1 MFSALKLNSKKD
13 GEKTDDPRVGGV
25 TMMPSNADITG
36 GTDVADVCDVDD
48 VDAPGVTEIVA
59 QYGSRLP
66 HSASVS
72 DDLTTRQDY
81 TLFLKEELLYGEVN
95 KNVILSSQG
104 DETHSNN
111 VNVTFEHEPLSRS
124 TSRSIL
130 WDEDLKTNWITNDT
144 LMDAADMVSITDAN
158 IQILKNTPQAQD
170 VKLIFQT
177 SPAVHNHA
185 PPQVSDDV
193 SLRSFNLVPT
203 KTASTSRATSIRSLE
218 SPPKTNESTM
228 IDRAEYIHKELLALS
243 AAQAALIEQQRAKMA
258 QMQSL
263 LEESKLSR
271 QNFDSDH
278 TIKRSEH
285 PAPSKKIRSQF
296 LPMAITLSS
305 EAADKPQTF
314 QKYSADTPASTY
326 NIVACLTPNRPIP
339 YSHLNDSENLKHRS
353 FESRFADD
361 SLLDQSSLDF
371 SVVDDEETAISIDTP
386 RISRLSVYMSQRN
399 TLKSKL
405 NAADFPGQSPDQDYD
420 ANIMDASLIIQYSD
434 SSSSCSID
442 DDIISPYL
450 LLA

>member
-1 MFSALKLNSKKD
+1 MASLSA
-13 GEKTDDPRVGGV
+13 E
-25 TMMPSNADITG
+25 ITS
-36 GTDVADVCDVDD
+36 GTDVDD
-48 VDAPGVTEIVA
+48 FDAPGVTEIVA

-72 DDLTTRQDY
+72 DDLATQQDY
-81 TLFLKEELLYGEVN
+81 TSFLKEGLLYGEVN
-95 KNVILSSQG
+95 KNAILSSQG

-111 VNVTFEHEPLSRS
+111 VDVTFEHEPLSRS

-158 IQILKNTPQAQD
+158 IQILNNTPQAQD

-177 SPAVHNHA
+177 SPVVHNYA

-193 SLRSFNLVPT
+193 SLRSFNLVPS
-203 KTASTSRATSIRSLE
+203 KTAPTSPATSMRSLE
-218 SPPKTNESTM
+218 SLPNTNEITL
-228 IDRAEYIHKELLALS
+228 IDRAEFIQKELLELS
-243 AAQAALIEQQRAKMA
+243 AAQAALIEQQRVKMT

-278 TIKRSEH
+278 TIKRSGH

-305 EAADKPQTF
+305 EAADEPQTF
-314 QKYSADTPASTY
+314 QKYAPGKPASTY
-326 NIVACLTPNRPIP
+326 NIFACLTPNRPIP
-339 YSHLNDSENLKHRS
+339 YSHLDDSINLKHRS

-405 NAADFPGQSPDQDYD
+405 NAADFPSQSPDQDYD